1 MLAFAIILASCLFV
15 FKNQRYLLL
24 IFSFTASTS
33 DSLVITELLT
43 HQFSLFPRVMEMLL
57 FVAAFIGVW
66 QNRKILEKLQ
76 RKYIQL
82 SMIFI
87 ACFAVIAVI
96 KYGMELNMLDI
107 VARIINFS
115 VQYGPTIFILLL
127 STLHSFDF
135 KRYLYLFLGSH
146 ILLAILVM
154 YGPYVNFY
162 YFEFFK
168 YAYWH
173 LNDFSS
179 VPNISEPVLIRG
191 DVLKTLGNKYL
202 YFVDSC
208 FHNANILG
216 FYAGSFAFIFLLDYL
231 NSKRKLF
238 SIILFI
244 VGIIL
249 WIDAGTKAPMIA
261 ILVVI
266 FTSYYKSLKK
276 NMLLAILILVL
287 FPISIYA
294 VYYAYNNIFVDS
306 INISLESRQ
315 ELIVEEFDFLLKHF
329 FLGQTLKENI
339 SSPHQLF
346 LLYGTSCGIIV
357 MLLSLWLMYIRPF
370 VDTINHYSVSALG
383 IYLLLFFMSIT
394 DNFTAI
400 SLYMLL
406 FSYLLYECM
415 NNIKSNKIK
424 NGTIGA

>member
-1 MLAFAIILASCLFV
+1 
-15 FKNQRYLLL
+15 
-24 IFSFTASTS
+24 
-33 DSLVITELLT
+33 
-43 HQFSLFPRVMEMLL
+43 
-57 FVAAFIGVW
+57 
-66 QNRKILEKLQ
+66 
-76 RKYIQL
+76 
-82 SMIFI
+82 
-87 ACFAVIAVI
+87 
-96 KYGMELNMLDI
+96 
-107 VARIINFS
+107 
-115 VQYGPTIFILLL
+115 
-127 STLHSFDF
+127 
-135 KRYLYLFLGSH
+135 
-146 ILLAILVM
+146 
-154 YGPYVNFY
+154 
-162 YFEFFK
+162 
-168 YAYWH
+168 
-173 LNDFSS
+173 
-179 VPNISEPVLIRG
+179 
-191 DVLKTLGNKYL
+191 
-202 YFVDSC
+202 
-208 FHNANILG
+208 
-216 FYAGSFAFIFLLDYL
+216 
-231 NSKRKLF
+231 
-238 SIILFI
+238 
-244 VGIIL
+244 
-249 WIDAGTKAPMIA
+249 MIA

>member
-1 MLAFAIILASCLFV
+1 MLAFVIILASCLFI

-57 FVAAFIGVW
+57 FVAAFIGIW
-66 QNRKILEKLQ
+66 QNRKRLEKLQ
-76 RKYIQL
+76 KRYIQL
-82 SMIFI
+82 SII
-87 ACFAVIAVI
+87 CIICIAVI
-96 KYGMELNMLDI
+96 SMVKYGMELNMLDI

-115 VQYGPTIFILLL
+115 VQYGPVIFVLLL
-127 STLHSFDF
+127 STLHTFDF

-146 ILLAILVM
+146 ILLTILVM
-154 YGPYVNFY
+154 YGPYINFY
-162 YFEFFK
+162 YLEFFK

-179 VPNISEPVLIRG
+179 VPNISDPVLIRG

-231 NSKRKLF
+231 NAKRKLL
-238 SIILFI
+238 SVILFI
-244 VGIIL
+244 IGIIL

-266 FTSYYKSLKK
+266 FISYYKSLKK
-276 NMLLAILILVL
+276 NILLAILIIVL
-287 FPISIYA
+287 FPISIYM
-294 VYYAYNNIFVDS
+294 VYYAYNNIFVNS

-339 SSPHQLF
+339 TSPHQLF
-346 LLYGTSCGIIV
+346 LLYGTSYGIIV
-357 MLLSLWLMYIRPF
+357 MLLSFWLMYIRPLI
-370 VDTINHYSVSALG
+370 DTINHYSISILG

-406 FSYLLYECM
+406 FTYLIYECM
-415 NNIKSNKIK
+415 NNKILNKIK
-424 NGTIGA
+424 NGTVVA